1 MAIYLKWSLQRLV
14 KSICD
19 RLLNRFDVFIII
31 EGRRGLGKSTLGY
44 KLMLLVRREMKRRG
58 VVGYQFKPRRDLLY
72 QRKEVLKFFHDWK
85 RSGMADEMINVTFNR
100 DFYNEDQKDVI
111 KMINMNRDHNNF
123 FVACVPQFK
132 NLDSQIKNLCSMK
145 ITVVRRGTAIIH
157 MPNRTV
163 YSSDIWDERF
173 NEKIERAWLKGGIS
187 NPRYSRLTTFRGFL
201 NFPKLTEQQE
211 LLYQSIKDEKRNVI
225 AQDKGLEDVDD
236 RDPFEVVYK
245 ALLDGKVKN
254 TAMLEGMMVAHDL
267 NIDSTKSKLR
277 RVLKENSKST
287 KLTHYYFDDQEYK
300 KEEKQ
305 KRKQNELTALISQVK
320 SQQSDINA

>member
-1 MAIYLKWSLQRLV
+1 
-14 KSICD
+14 
-19 RLLNRFDVFIII
+19 
-31 EGRRGLGKSTLGY
+31 
-44 KLMLLVRREMKRRG
+44 
-58 VVGYQFKPRRDLLY
+58 
-72 QRKEVLKFFHDWK
+72 
-85 RSGMADEMINVTFNR
+85 
-100 DFYNEDQKDVI
+100 
-111 KMINMNRDHNNF
+111 
-123 FVACVPQFK
+123 
-132 NLDSQIKNLCSMK
+132 
-145 ITVVRRGTAIIH
+145 
-157 MPNRTV
+157 MPNKTV
-163 YSSDIWDERF
+163 YSSDIWDEKY
-173 NEKIERAWLKGGIS
+173 NEKIERNWLKGGVN
-187 NPRYSRLTTFRGFL
+187 NPRYSRLTTFRGLL

-236 RDPFEVVYK
+236 KDPFEVVYK

-287 KLTHYYFDDQEYK
+287 KLTQYYFDDQEYK

-320 SQQSDINA
+320 SQQSNSNA